1 MSQTRTAY
9 QIPSL
14 PEEWREPLIWLAILA
29 AIIALFLPL
38 AFLAG
43 NDGIPKP
50 LRTPGGLCVLLIAGA
65 LISVRLQGW
74 LGDLLLFLAAHLTA
88 AVLLFMLPAYSGAAS
103 WGFWLLLTGS
113 WLLAWQTV
121 ARISTRTFS
130 GRAQTALDLGIP
142 ILFGFWLLLLWEM
155 IVVGAGIPF
164 VLLPPPS
171 QIGLRIAE
179 SLPVLWADFQQTF
192 LLGVVPGYIIGC
204 GAGFLVAVLVDRVP
218 FLQRGLLPVGNMASA
233 LPIIGVA
240 PIMVMWFGF
249 GPASKIAV
257 VVIMIFFP
265 MLVNCVAGFAS
276 AGSMEKDLMRTYAA
290 SYGQTLLKL
299 RLPNAMPFIFNALKI
314 NSTLALIGAIVAEF
328 FGSPTVGMGFRISTE
343 FGRLNTDLVWA
354 TIAVAALAGSTFYG
368 LIALVERRITF
379 WHPSARGR

>member
-1 MSQTRTAY
+1 MSVTTASPKPF
-9 QIPSL
+9 QL
-14 PEEWREPLIWLAILA
+14 TEEWREPLIWLALLCTIT
-29 AIIALFLPL
+29 ALFLPL

-43 NDGIPKP
+43 DDGIAKP
-50 LRTPGGLCVLLIAGA
+50 LRSPAGLCVLLIAGA
-65 LISVRLQGW
+65 VASVRFQGW
-74 LGDLLLFLAAHLTA
+74 LGDIFLFLSAHLTA
-88 AVLLFMLPAYSGAAS
+88 GILLFMLPAYTGVAS
-103 WGFWLLLTGS
+103 WGFWLLLVGS
-113 WLLAWQTV
+113 WLLAWQLV
-121 ARISTRTFS
+121 TRLS
-130 GRAQTALDLGIP
+130 GRRLKGRQQTLLDLAIP
-142 ILFGFWLLLLWEM
+142 VLFGLWLLLLWEM
-155 IVVGAGIPF
+155 IVVGAGVPF

-171 QIGLRIAE
+171 QIGARIAE

-192 LLGVVPGYIIGC
+192 LLGVLPGYIIGC
-204 GAGFLVAVLVDRVP
+204 CAGFVVAVLVDKVP

-249 GPASKIAV
+249 GPSSKIAV

-265 MLVNCVAGFAS
+265 MLVNTVAGFAA
-276 AGSMEKDLMRTYAA
+276 AGNMEKDLMRTYAA
-290 SYGQTLLKL
+290 SYWQTLLKL

-368 LIALVERRITF
+368 LIALIERRITF
-379 WHPSARGR
+379 WHPSARS